1 MSPHPMQHTLDE
13 FDEPES
19 SDNEMAFNVSKFSLV
34 KTSAEKYKSKRIS
47 VMTMAPLEAETMLKD
62 EDPAIVNTLNKSMN
76 FGINV
81 KMKSETDRVQMF
93 SNKEAYLQ
101 EIDEDHREDFQIA
114 FEAWKES
121 EVALRPPAYLEN
133 K

>member
-1 MSPHPMQHTLDE
+1 MLS
-13 FDEPES
+13 ES
-19 SDNEMAFNVSKFSLV
+19 SDNEVAFNVSKFSLV
-34 KTSAEKYKSKRIS
+34 KTSAAKYKSKRIS

-101 EIDEDHREDFQIA
+101 EIDEEHREDFQIA
-114 FEAWKES
+114 
-121 EVALRPPAYLEN
+121 
-133 K
+133 